1 MDEQV
6 TRVVV
11 VDDHRTVAELLSA
24 ALDREP
30 DLQVVGV
37 AGDADEAVRVVGDT
51 LPDVVVMDV
60 QLPGADGFEATRR
73 LLAALPE
80 TRVVMLTAHTDAD
93 VVVRAAAAGACAF
106 LPKDG
111 SLSRLLTA
119 VRRARVGAF
128 EFHPPTPSADGE
140 PVRSVVVGQDG
151 QVIAP
156 LTPREREVPALM
168 GEGLD
173 VRTIAATLRITEH
186 TCRGYVKAL
195 MAKLGARTQLQA
207 VVTAWRAGLLRQ
219 AAGS

>member
-156 LTPREREVPALM
+156 LTPREREVLALM